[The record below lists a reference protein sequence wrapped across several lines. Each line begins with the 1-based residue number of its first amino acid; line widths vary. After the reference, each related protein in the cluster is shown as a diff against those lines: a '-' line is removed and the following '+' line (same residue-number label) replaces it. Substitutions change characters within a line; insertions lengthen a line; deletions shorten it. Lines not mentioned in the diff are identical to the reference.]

1 MSAELTGTR
10 AHVATGPDE
19 PDRRDGPAARPAV
32 RLDVPRRS
40 RGGRAVFA
48 AARSAVARRRLQTL
62 IVGVVVLL
70 SAATAVL
77 GVGLLVSSHGPFD
90 DAFADAS
97 GSHVTTTVRADIPA
111 DQLAA
116 TGKTAGV
123 AAAAGPYDLI
133 TAPVT
138 GVVGPR
144 EMKAVIV
151 GRSEQNGPVDR
162 LTLSTGT
169 WLTGP
174 GQIVLTRR
182 TSGPRTA
189 PGSEVTVGGVKLRI
203 VGVAASVTGTADA
216 WVWPTQS
223 DVLGGPDSAQQML
236 YRFVSPGADDA
247 ALRAALTTATATLPD
262 GAVTGATTYLTV
274 RQALNRSISAIAPF
288 VIAFAV
294 LGIVLSVL
302 ITVNVVNGAVVAGFR
317 TIGILKTL
325 GFTPGQVVAVYL
337 AQVLVP
343 AAVGALFGVGLGAGL
358 AVPLL
363 AETDDAYGL
372 PGDGAGVPPWVIGL
386 VLLAA
391 PLLVALAAAGPATRA
406 GRLAANQ
413 AISVGRAPR
422 TGRGFRARRA
432 LTASA
437 LPRSV
442 ALGLGMPLA
451 RPSRAVATLVALL
464 LGAVTLV
471 FSSGLSASMTELN
484 TAFTRTDAVTV
495 EAQVMV
501 PGAFGPIMARPGGG
515 PIDPPDPAEV
525 AAAAAAMPG
534 TAHSTLRRESE
545 IRVAGIGQ
553 EVSLNGYTGDAS
565 WNGYRLASGRWY
577 SGTGEV
583 AVSSYFLRQTGYHV
597 GDRLTL
603 PGGHVVSIA
612 GEVIDGSDRYTVIG
626 DTSLVT
632 EPMMARVEIALTP
645 GTDPAAYTKALQAKF
660 PEESSGV
667 YVEDRTVGEDGETM
681 LIIQSLIATLT
692 LLLSVVAALGVLN
705 TVVLTTRERIHE
717 IGVLKALGM
726 TPRQTRIMII
736 TSMVGLGLLAGVIAV
751 PLGIA
756 LHHAVIPIMGEAAST
771 ALPQSAMEVYQ
782 PGVLV
787 LLGGAGI
794 VLAVLGALLPA
805 GWAARTRV
813 ATALRAE

>member
-1 MSAELTGTR
+1 MSTELTDD
-10 AHVATGPDE
+10 AQQDVATGPDE
-19 PDRRDGPAARPAV
+19 PGPRRDAPATRP
-32 RLDVPRRS
+32 DVPRRG
-40 RGGRAVFA
+40 RGGSAVRA

-77 GVGLLVSSHGPFD
+77 GVGLLVASHGPFD
-90 DAFADAS
+90 DAFADTQ
-97 GSHVTTTVRADIPA
+97 GSHATAVIRADTPA
-111 DQLAA
+111 DQVAA
-116 TGKTAGV
+116 TGKATGI
-123 AAAAGPYDLI
+123 AAAAGPFDQV
-133 TAPVT
+133 TAPIE
-138 GVVGPR
+138 GIFGPR
-144 EMKAVIV
+144 GMKSVIA

-169 WLTGP
+169 WLSGP

-182 TSGPRTA
+182 TSGPRTTV
-189 PGSEVTVGGVKLRI
+189 GSEVTINGVKLRI

-216 WVWPTQS
+216 WVWPTQR
-223 DVLGGPDSAQQML
+223 DVLDGEDTARQML
-236 YRFVSPGADDA
+236 YRFASPGVDDT
-247 ALRAALTTATATLPD
+247 ALRAALATVTATLPE
-262 GAVTGATTYLTV
+262 GAVTGVTTYLTV

-288 VIAFAV
+288 VVAFAV

-302 ITVNVVNGAVVAGFR
+302 ITVNVVNGAVVSGFR

-337 AQVLVP
+337 AQVLAP
-343 AAVGALFGVGLGAGL
+343 AVVGALLGVALGAGL

-363 AETDDAYGL
+363 TETDDAYGL
-372 PGDGAGVPPWVIGL
+372 PGDGAGVPLWVVGL

-391 PLLVALAAAGPATRA
+391 PLLVALAAIGPATRA
-406 GRLAANQ
+406 GRLPANQ

-432 LTASA
+432 LTASP
-437 LPRSV
+437 LPRPI

-471 FSSGLSASMTELN
+471 FSSGLSASMTEVN

-495 EAQVMV
+495 EAQVMIK
-501 PGAFGPIMARPGGG
+501 GAFGPVMARPGGG
-515 PIDPPDPAEV
+515 PIDPPDPADV

-534 TAHSTLRRESE
+534 TAHSTLLREGE

-577 SGTGEV
+577 SGADEV
-583 AVSSYFLRQTGYHV
+583 VVSSYFLRQTGYTV
-597 GDRLTL
+597 GDRLTM
-603 PGGHVVSIA
+603 PGGRVVTIA

-626 DTSLVT
+626 DASLVT

-645 GTDPAAYTKALQAKF
+645 GTDPGAYAQALQAKF
-660 PEESSGV
+660 PEQSSGV
-667 YVEDRTVGEDGETM
+667 YIEDRTVSEDGETI
-681 LIIQSLIATLT
+681 LVIQGLIATLT
-692 LLLSVVAALGVLN
+692 LLLGVVAALGVLN

-717 IGVLKALGM
+717 IGVLKSLGM
-726 TPRQTRIMII
+726 TPRQTRIMVV
-736 TSMVGLGLLAGVIAV
+736 TSMVGLGLVAGVIAV

-771 ALPQSAMEVYQ
+771 ALPQSAMDVYQ
-782 PGVLV
+782 LDELL

-794 VLAVLGALLPA
+794 ALAVLGALLPA

>member
-10 AHVATGPDE
+10 PARPCAATGPNE
-19 PDRRDGPAARPAV
+19 PGPV
-32 RLDVPRRS
+32 RLDVARRG

-77 GVGLLVSSHGPFD
+77 GVGLLVASHGPFD
-90 DAFADAS
+90 TAFADAS
-97 GSHVTTTVRADIPA
+97 GSHVTATVSADVPA
-111 DQLAA
+111 DQVAA
-116 TGKTAGV
+116 TGRAAGV
-123 AAAAGPYDLI
+123 AAAAGPYDLV
-133 TAPVT
+133 TAPLS
-138 GVVGPR
+138 GVMGPQG
-144 EMKAVIV
+144 MKVVVV

-162 LTLSTGT
+162 ITVSTGT

-182 TSGPRTA
+182 TAGPRTT
-189 PGSEVTVGGVKLRI
+189 PGSEVTVGGVRLRVAGI
-203 VGVAASVTGTADA
+203 AASVTGTAEA

-223 DVLGGPDSAQQML
+223 DVLTGDDVARQML
-236 YRFVSPGADDA
+236 YRFTTPGADDT
-247 ALRAALTTATATLPD
+247 ALRAALTDATAALPA

-288 VIAFAV
+288 VVAFAV

-302 ITVNVVNGAVVAGFR
+302 ITVNVVNGAVVSGFR
-317 TIGILKTL
+317 TIGILKTI

-343 AAVGALFGVGLGAGL
+343 ALVGAALGVGLGAVL

-363 AETDDAYGL
+363 AETDDAYGI
-372 PGDGAGVPPWVIGL
+372 PGDGAGVPLWVIGL

-391 PLLVALAAAGPATRA
+391 PVLVALAALGPATRA

-471 FSSGLSASMTELN
+471 FSSGLSASMTEVN
-484 TAFTRTDAVTV
+484 TAFTRTDAVHV
-495 EAQVMV
+495 EAQVMIE
-501 PGAFGPIMARPGGG
+501 GAFGPVMARPGGR
-515 PIDPPDPAEV
+515 PIDPPDPAVV
-525 AAAAAAMPG
+525 AAAAAALPG
-534 TAHSTLRRESE
+534 TAHSTLLREAE

-553 EVSLNGYTGDAS
+553 EVNLHGYTGDAS
-565 WNGYRLASGRWY
+565 WNGYRIVTGRWY

-583 AVSSYFLRQTGYHV
+583 VVSSYFLRQTGYQV

-603 PGGHVVSIA
+603 PGGHVVTIVA
-612 GEVIDGSDRYTVIG
+612 EVIDGSDRYTVIG

-632 EPMMARVEIALTP
+632 DPMMARVEVALTP
-645 GTDPAAYTKALQAKF
+645 GADPGAYTKALQAKF

-667 YVEDRTVGEDGETM
+667 YVEDRAVSEDGETM

-726 TPRQTRIMII
+726 TPRQTRTMII

>member
-10 AHVATGPDE
+10 TAPATGTTGTASPQ
-19 PDRRDGPAARPAV
+19 PPPSART
-32 RLDVPRRS
+32 DVPRRG
-40 RGGRAVFA
+40 RGGNAVFS
-48 AARSAVARRRLQTL
+48 AARSAVARRRLQTV

-90 DAFADAS
+90 AAFTDAH
-97 GSHVTTTVRADIPA
+97 GSHVTATISADTPA
-111 DQLAA
+111 DQVAA
-116 TGKTAGV
+116 TGAATGV
-123 AAAAGPYDLI
+123 AASAGPFDQV
-133 TAPVT
+133 TAPIS
-138 GVVGPR
+138 GVMGPR
-144 EMKAVIV
+144 GMESVIV
-151 GRSEQNGPVDR
+151 GRAEQNGPVDR
-162 LTLSTGT
+162 ITLSSGS
-169 WLTGP
+169 WLSGP
-174 GQIVLTRR
+174 GQIVLTKR

-189 PGSEVTVGGVKLRI
+189 PGSEVTVRGVRLR
-203 VGVAASVTGTADA
+203 VAGVAGSVTGTAEA
-216 WVWPTQS
+216 WVWPTQT
-223 DVLGGPDSAQQML
+223 DVLGGENAARQML
-236 YRFVSPGADDA
+236 YRFASPGVDDA
-247 ALRAALTTATATLPD
+247 ALRAALDTATAALPE
-262 GAVTGATTYLTV
+262 GAVTGAATYLTI
-274 RQALNRSISAIAPF
+274 RQSLNRSISAIAPF
-288 VIAFAV
+288 VVAFAV

-302 ITVNVVNGAVVAGFR
+302 ITVNVVNGAVVSGFR

-325 GFTPGQVVAVYL
+325 GFTPGQVVAVYV
-337 AQVLVP
+337 AQVLAP
-343 AAVGALFGVGLGAGL
+343 ALVGAVLGVGLGAGL

-372 PGDGAGVPPWVIGL
+372 PGDGAGVPLWVLGL

-391 PLLVALAAAGPATRA
+391 PLLVVLAAIGPASRA

-422 TGRGFRARRA
+422 TGRGFKVRRA
-432 LTASA
+432 LLASA
-437 LPRSV
+437 LPRPV

-471 FSSGLSASMTELN
+471 FSSGLSASMTEVN
-484 TAFTRTDAVTV
+484 TAFTRIDAVTV
-495 EAQVMV
+495 TAQVII
-501 PGAFGPIMARPGGG
+501 PGAFGPEFRPPGGG
-515 PIDPPDPAEV
+515 PIDPPDPADLV
-525 AAAAAAMPG
+525 AAAAAVPG
-534 TAHSTLRRESE
+534 TAHTALLQEAE
-545 IRVAGIGQ
+545 IRLAGIAQ
-553 EVSLNGYTGDAS
+553 EVRLHGYTGDAS
-565 WNGYRLASGRWY
+565 WTGYRIASGRWY
-577 SGTGEV
+577 SGAGEV
-583 AVSSYFLRQTGYHV
+583 VVSSYFLRQTGYQV
-597 GDRLTL
+597 GDRLTM
-603 PGGHVVSIA
+603 PGGQVVTIV
-612 GEVIDGSDRYTVIG
+612 GEFIDGSNGLKVIG
-626 DTSLVT
+626 DGSLVA
-632 EPMMARVEIALTP
+632 EPMMAQVEIALTP
-645 GTDPAAYTKALQAKF
+645 GADPGVYATALQQKY
-660 PEESSGV
+660 PEEKSGV

-692 LLLSVVAALGVLN
+692 LLLAVVAALGVLN

-717 IGVLKALGM
+717 IGVLKSLGM
-726 TPRQTRIMII
+726 TPRQTRTMVI

-782 PGVLV
+782 GGQLV